1 MKKVLLI
8 IISLVCT
15 LSASALS
22 YATPYKGSGRS
33 GMVYS
38 APVRSTAMGSSVM
51 AQAPVATMGSTSI
64 SMSRGI
70 ASTSEIVAAPQV
82 RGIYTSASA
91 IQGGVTTYDGGRHY
105 GPRRGPGQ
113 PDPSVDPEEGEHNWV
128 QNPDGTYTCTI
139 CGETISEEEF
149 YNEEF
154 PDHCVPLTDG
164 WQVWFFLTILAG
176 AYAIYKARARKKT
189 Y

>member
-1 MKKVLLI
+1 M
-8 IISLVCT
+8 
-15 LSASALS
+15 
-22 YATPYKGSGRS
+22 RS
-33 GMVYS
+33 S
-38 APVRSTAMGSSVM
+38 MGTRAVM
-51 AQAPVATMGSTSI
+51 AQAPVATMGTTS
-64 SMSRGI
+64 SYGMQS
-70 ASTSEIVAAPQV
+70 ASYGRVEDSSSDKQV

-91 IQGGVTTYDGGRHY
+91 IQGGVTTYDGVRHY

-113 PDPSVDPEEGEHNWV
+113 KPDPSVDPEEGEHNWV